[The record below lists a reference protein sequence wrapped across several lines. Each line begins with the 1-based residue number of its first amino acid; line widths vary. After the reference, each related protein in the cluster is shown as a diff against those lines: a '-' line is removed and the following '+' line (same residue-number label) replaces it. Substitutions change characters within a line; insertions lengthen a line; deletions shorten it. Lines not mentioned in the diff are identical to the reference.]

1 VVDAGQNRLYIGG
14 GYKVGSALFEVKRE
28 GDSFVAEKI
37 YKTTDFATHVHPP
50 IVYKGHF
57 YAQCSDN
64 WGRQDGMTCWSIDGE
79 AKWMTKKDP
88 QFDKGGFILADGM
101 IISVDGK
108 KGVLYLLEATPERFN
123 VLSQAQMLNRSS
135 CWAPLALSRGK
146 LIIRDDKQMKCLLVK

>member
-1 VVDAGQNRLYIGG
+1 
-14 GYKVGSALFEVKRE
+14 
-28 GDSFVAEKI
+28 
-37 YKTTDFATHVHPP
+37 
-50 IVYKGHF
+50 
-57 YAQCSDN
+57 
-64 WGRQDGMTCWSIDGE
+64 
-79 AKWMTKKDP
+79 MTKKDP

-123 VLSQAQMLNRSS
+123 VLSQAQLLDRST